1 MSRLNYSKWDN
12 LELSDD
18 SDVEV
23 HPNVDKKSFIKWKQR
38 DIHEKRETRK
48 QELAAYRTELGFND
62 TLEPL
67 LKEITDSTKSQG
79 HQYFS
84 REVSRLSAGRAERGN
99 KDGPNGPTTDDMLLS
114 LLLQINEEPSVKGKA
129 DTELD
134 EALVAKLVDHQGRL
148 KARTLQLKADIQR
161 IEEEDKKKI
170 TSEGLK
176 EGFNSSHVAKPEP
189 EEAAPAPK
197 KKTQS
202 KKTTTSS
209 IETLNAPS
217 SSSAGPSS
225 TSAAQAADSD
235 AEDDEEEVPDL
246 TPMTKAFGLLPP
258 CIPSFLPLTLSQLPP
273 NFTPKQLDGKP
284 FSAALEF
291 LSSHRLLLR
300 DDSDTSD
307 ALLVE
312 AFQSQMRGES
322 KRARGFVEKG
332 LMIQYLTKL
341 GKDGVNLFF
350 RRMASADGKAVTVF
364 FNDVLST
371 YRRIA
376 DRCETLKKEEAEG
389 VGAGEEKEQIQLVA
403 EDPSTVITFEVPEG
417 PPPENIQIEMP
428 EGDEG
433 EGDGEDGERPQVD
446 IEQIRLFL
454 QRRWDIFLSLE
465 EEMQTALRT
474 HNLGKVNAV
483 LGNMKVQRA
492 EEVVGLL
499 DQGGILNFGSGGA
512 EVRDETGK

>member
-1 MSRLNYSKWDN
+1 
-12 LELSDD
+12 
-18 SDVEV
+18 
-23 HPNVDKKSFIKWKQR
+23 
-38 DIHEKRETRK
+38 
-48 QELAAYRTELGFND
+48 
-62 TLEPL
+62 
-67 LKEITDSTKSQG
+67 
-79 HQYFS
+79 
-84 REVSRLSAGRAERGN
+84 
-99 KDGPNGPTTDDMLLS
+99 
-114 LLLQINEEPSVKGKA
+114 
-129 DTELD
+129 
-134 EALVAKLVDHQGRL
+134 
-148 KARTLQLKADIQR
+148 
-161 IEEEDKKKI
+161 
-170 TSEGLK
+170 
-176 EGFNSSHVAKPEP
+176 
-189 EEAAPAPK
+189 
-197 KKTQS
+197 
-202 KKTTTSS
+202 
-209 IETLNAPS
+209 
-217 SSSAGPSS
+217 
-225 TSAAQAADSD
+225 
-235 AEDDEEEVPDL
+235 
-246 TPMTKAFGLLPP
+246 MTKAFGLLPP

-312 AFQSQMRGES
+312 AFQSQMRGEA

-341 GKDGVNLFF
+341 GKDGVSLFF

-389 VGAGEEKEQIQLVA
+389 AAGEEKEQIQLVA

-417 PPPENIQIEMP
+417 PPPENIQIEIP
-428 EGDEG
+428 EDEPEG
-433 EGDGEDGERPQVD
+433 EGGERPQLDV
-446 IEQIRLFL
+446 EQVRLFL
-454 QRRWDIFLSLE
+454 QRRWDIFVSLE
-465 EEMQTALRT
+465 EEMQAALRS
-474 HNLGKVNAV
+474 HELEKVNAV
-483 LGNMKVQRA
+483 LGKMKVQRA